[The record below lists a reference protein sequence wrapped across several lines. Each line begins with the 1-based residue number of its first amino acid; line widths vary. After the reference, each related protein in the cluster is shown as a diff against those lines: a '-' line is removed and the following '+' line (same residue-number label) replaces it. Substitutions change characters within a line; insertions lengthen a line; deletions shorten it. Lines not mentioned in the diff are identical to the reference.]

1 VLQDTTRGLINSGI
15 IVFDLKPADPNTLL
29 PPALYWL
36 RAAIPQNSN
45 SVCDT
50 VAIHAQAV
58 SATFVD
64 QANAPDHLSQPLPAE
79 SIRDLATP
87 LPELTGVHQPYT
99 SYGGKM
105 AEQDSTFYTRISER
119 LRHKQRALT
128 MWDYEHL
135 ILDRFP
141 EIYKA
146 KCLPADPANAGQV
159 DIIVIPDIR
168 NKLPF
173 NPFEPKAPS
182 DLIADITTYLADHI
196 SASATVQVKN
206 AYYVPVKV
214 RFGVRFLPGRNEG
227 YYKQLLNEELN
238 RFLSPWAYDEGAD
251 IVIGGRIYANVIIDF
266 IEQRPYVD
274 YVANI
279 KLFSSE
285 DGLTFKLALPSATD
299 GYWIETARPDGV
311 LVAARQ
317 HEIDMIADTG
327 YEEKSFIGINYMK
340 IELDFIVG

>member
-1 VLQDTTRGLINSGI
+1 
-15 IVFDLKPADPNTLL
+15 
-29 PPALYWL
+29 LYWL
-36 RAAIPQNSN
+36 RAAIPQHTN

-64 QANAPDHLSQPLPAE
+64 QANAPEHLGQPLPAA

-87 LPELTGVHQPYT
+87 LPAIVGVRQPYT
-99 SYGGKM
+99 SYGGKL
-105 AEQDSTFYTRISER
+105 AEQDSTFYTRVSER

-128 MWDYEHL
+128 RWDYEHL

-146 KCLPADPANAGQV
+146 KCLPPDPDQIGQV

-182 DLIADITTYLADHI
+182 DLIAGITAYLSDHI
-196 SASATVQVKN
+196 PPFASVQVKN
-206 AYYVPVKV
+206 AYYIPVKV

-251 IVIGGRIYANVIIDF
+251 IGIGGRIYANVIVDF

-274 YVANI
+274 YVANF
-279 KLFSSE
+279 KLFISE
-285 DGLTFKLALPSATD
+285 DGSTFTYVKPSEVD
-299 GYWIETARPDGV
+299 GYWIETTRPDGV
-311 LVAARQ
+311 LGAAHQ
-317 HEIDMIADTG
+317 HEIDMIAQTG

-340 IELDFIVG
+340 IALDFIVG